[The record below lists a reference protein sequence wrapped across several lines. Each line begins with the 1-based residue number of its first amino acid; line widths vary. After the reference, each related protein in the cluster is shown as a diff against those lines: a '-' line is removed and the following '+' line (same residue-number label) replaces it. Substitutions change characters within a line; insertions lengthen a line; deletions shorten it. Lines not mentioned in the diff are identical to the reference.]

1 MKLIIQSV
9 RQTLLWA
16 VVAGIVY
23 PLIMTVIAQVCFHD
37 QAEGSLVKTKDGKI
51 IGSMWLA
58 QQFQGTNY
66 FWPRPSACSY
76 GTGPTGILPSGGSN
90 FGATSAPLRTNVMNN
105 IAAFISG
112 NNLPTNTVV
121 PADMVYA
128 SASGLDP
135 HISPESARLQISRV
149 ALSRGMSEGQVKDL
163 VEKFVEPPQ
172 WGFLGQARVNVL
184 LLNVALD
191 EAQAGAKKAEVN
203 SPPRG

>member
-1 MKLIIQSV
+1 MIKLINQSV
-9 RQTLLWA
+9 RQTILWS
-16 VVAGIVY
+16 VVAGVLY
-23 PLIMTVIAQVCFHD
+23 PVVMTIFAQVAFHN
-37 QAEGSLVKTKDGKI
+37 QANGSLVEKDGKI
-51 IGSMWLA
+51 IGSALLA

-76 GTGPTGILPSGGSN
+76 GTGPSGIAASSGSN
-90 FGATSAPLRTNVMNN
+90 LGPTSGALQTNVMNN

-121 PADMVYA
+121 PADMVFA

-135 HISPESARLQISRV
+135 HISPEAARLQIARV
-149 ALSRGMSEGQVKDL
+149 AASRGMSEDKVKA
-163 VEKFVEPPQ
+163 FVDQFTEPPQ

-191 EAQAGAKKAEVN
+191 KAQAETKKAETGAQ
-203 SPPRG
+203 SKG